1 MRALLSRLCRD
12 RSGNNMIELA
22 LVAPFIIAITLGV
35 IDFGRG
41 AHASMSLRSAARVGA
56 EYVSRTGDL
65 DKVTTVVT
73 AAAKLQPS
81 SLVVTSNM
89 FCECEGAGGT
99 SSATCGTYCKDGT
112 IARRFI
118 SITTEQNFSTL
129 FPYPF
134 VDNPLHLSGRAIL
147 RVQ

>member
-65 DKVTTVVT
+65 DKVTAVVT
-73 AAAKLQPS
+73 EAAQLKAS
-81 SLVVTSNM
+81 TLVVTSNM
-89 FCECEGAGGT
+89 FCECEGTG
-99 SSATCGTYCKDGT
+99 SATCGTYCRDGT

-134 VDNPLHLSGRAIL
+134 VDNPMHLSGRAIL